1 MIQTLT
7 VLIYPLILIGIGIW
21 RTKRVQTHADFM
33 VAGRSVP
40 AWMLAGTL
48 ICTWVGSGTL
58 FGGAGL
64 AFRSGLSA
72 MWFSV
77 GAWVGLVAVYMM
89 ASRVRALAQY
99 TVPDILEKRYNPA
112 SRFLGTVAILIAY
125 TAIAAYQFR
134 GGGWILSIVTDG
146 VISPTTGMLITAG
159 VIVVFTA
166 VSGMFSIVS
175 VDVINGVIITLSI
188 LIALPILVFSN
199 GGPSAIAEGLDP
211 ELLTISGGHN
221 VLWVIGVALPTFL
234 FLFGESGMYQKFFSA
249 KNARAA
255 RRSVFGMLAGIM
267 VIETCIAL
275 LGITG
280 RSIVPQ
286 LATETSVVGR
296 AASETVILYLA
307 RHSLP
312 DVLGAALLAA
322 AVAIVL
328 STGSTMLLV
337 ASSNVTRDLYE
348 RFLRPKASDKD
359 KLRVQRM
366 AVVGL
371 AIIGVLLLT
380 RFESVLT
387 MALYAYSVIGAALT
401 PVLVAAFMW
410 KRVTAQGAT
419 ACLAGGLGT
428 ILGLVILSNLGL
440 DLSFVMGDTVFDFA
454 SSDYVVIPGVMVSL
468 FLLIT
473 VSLLTPRS
481 DDAVIAPFLPSAHS
495 SNPDD

>member
-188 LIALPILVFSN
+188 LIALPIL
-199 GGPSAIAEGLDP
+199 
-211 ELLTISGGHN
+211 
-221 VLWVIGVALPTFL
+221 
-234 FLFGESGMYQKFFSA
+234 Y
-249 KNARAA
+249 
-255 RRSVFGMLAGIM
+255 
-267 VIETCIAL
+267 
-275 LGITG
+275 
-280 RSIVPQ
+280 
-286 LATETSVVGR
+286 
-296 AASETVILYLA
+296 Y
-307 RHSLP
+307 
-312 DVLGAALLAA
+312 
-322 AVAIVL
+322 
-328 STGSTMLLV
+328 
-337 ASSNVTRDLYE
+337 
-348 RFLRPKASDKD
+348 
-359 KLRVQRM
+359 
-366 AVVGL
+366 
-371 AIIGVLLLT
+371 
-380 RFESVLT
+380 
-387 MALYAYSVIGAALT
+387 
-401 PVLVAAFMW
+401 
-410 KRVTAQGAT
+410 TA
-419 ACLAGGLGT
+419 
-428 ILGLVILSNLGL
+428 
-440 DLSFVMGDTVFDFA
+440 
-454 SSDYVVIPGVMVSL
+454 
-468 FLLIT
+468 
-473 VSLLTPRS
+473 
-481 DDAVIAPFLPSAHS
+481 
-495 SNPDD
+495 